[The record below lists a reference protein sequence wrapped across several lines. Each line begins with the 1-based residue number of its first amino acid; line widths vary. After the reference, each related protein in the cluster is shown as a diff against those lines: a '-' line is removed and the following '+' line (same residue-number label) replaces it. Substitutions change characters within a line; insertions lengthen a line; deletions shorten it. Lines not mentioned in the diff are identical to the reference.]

1 VSDHAIRG
9 ALDRIGRRVMTIVAG
24 GRKTTGRD
32 DGNVQLLQARL
43 GEAEVRDDLPRLAE
57 FGFASMPPDGSDL
70 VVLFVGGDRSNGV
83 VIASGHI
90 ATRMKNLQPG
100 ESALYDSLGKHVYL
114 KADQIEIDAKG
125 QPVNV
130 INASQVNVTSSGPVV
145 VTAGGGAKIIGNT
158 EIDGTLYVTQN
169 ITSGADVLASG
180 ISLHNHLHGGVKG
193 GGENTGAPE

>member
-1 VSDHAIRG
+1 MTHAIRG
-9 ALDRIGRRVMTIVAG
+9 ALDRIGRRVMTMVAG

-90 ATRMKNLQPG
+90 ATRMRNLQPG
-100 ESALYDSLGKHVYL
+100 ESALYHADGKHVYL
-114 KADQIEIDAKG
+114 KADRIEVDAKG
-125 QPVNV
+125 QLVNV
-130 INASQVNVTSSGPVV
+130 INASDVNVTASGTVTV
-145 VTAGGGAKIIGNT
+145 NAAGVTINCDVAVNGSVHASGDVTAA
-158 EIDGTLYVTQN
+158 
-169 ITSGADVLASG
+169 G
-180 ISLHNHLHGGVKG
+180 ISLHNHVHGGVKAG
-193 GGENTGAPE
+193 ADNTGAPQ